1 MACCGIIVP
10 TVEVKLSCSCSRRTN
25 NDSCGEVSCMTTEG
39 GVTVSLSNI
48 KEEQKQQQVIT
59 TNLFNN
65 LLGAGEGTQ
74 LTFQ

>member
-1 MACCGIIVP
+1 
-10 TVEVKLSCSCSRRTN
+10 
-25 NDSCGEVSCMTTEG
+25 MTTEG
-39 GVTVSLSNI
+39 DVTVSMSNI

-74 LTFQ
+74 LTFQQNSLC